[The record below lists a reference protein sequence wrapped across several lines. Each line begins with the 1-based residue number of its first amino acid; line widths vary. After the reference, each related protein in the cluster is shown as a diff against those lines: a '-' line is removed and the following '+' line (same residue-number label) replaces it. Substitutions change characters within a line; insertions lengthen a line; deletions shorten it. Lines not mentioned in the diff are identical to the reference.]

1 MRSPSVLIGWP
12 LLVLLLSP
20 CAALADNNNTSND
33 HASPSI
39 AAQPNDA
46 VTPNLPAGQ
55 PSVDA
60 NSRIPALQPAA
71 SSTTL
76 ELSPQPSAKTP
87 SPEQHGTADQRA
99 FRQQSK
105 EDEIARLNR
114 NFHPHDSEDSH
125 RPYLGIDLEYSTQC
139 YLGMEEHGFEVV
151 SV

>member
-46 VTPNLPAGQ
+46 VTPKLPAGQ

-60 NSRIPALQPAA
+60 NAAHPGTTAGGRVDDAGVVAATVSEGAVARPA
-71 SSTTL
+71 
-76 ELSPQPSAKTP
+76 
-87 SPEQHGTADQRA
+87 
-99 FRQQSK
+99 
-105 EDEIARLNR
+105 
-114 NFHPHDSEDSH
+114 
-125 RPYLGIDLEYSTQC
+125 
-139 YLGMEEHGFEVV
+139 
-151 SV
+151 